1 MWPIIFLYIGTGD
14 EQIEQLLPGV
24 TFLYHLKISENR
36 RHKKGITG
44 RNGLNKNISKG
55 NTYEKNI

>member
-1 MWPIIFLYIGTGD
+1 MWPIIFLYIGTED
-14 EQIEQLLPGV
+14 EQIEQLLPSI

-36 RHKKGITG
+36 RYKKGITG

-55 NTYEKNI
+55 NIYEKNI